1 MCEKPKNGAELCIR
15 RYKNINL
22 NKTQRSNEWLAQN
35 KESLE
40 GKNDS

>member
-1 MCEKPKNGAELCIR
+1 MHEKPKKGAECIR

>member
-1 MCEKPKNGAELCIR
+1 MHEKPKNGAECIW

-40 GKNDS
+40 RKNDS

>member
-1 MCEKPKNGAELCIR
+1 MREKPKNGAELCIR

-40 GKNDS
+40 RKNDS

>member
-1 MCEKPKNGAELCIR
+1 MHEKPKNGAECIR

-22 NKTQRSNEWLAQN
+22 NKTQRSNEWWAQN

>member
-1 MCEKPKNGAELCIR
+1 MHEKPKNGAECIR

>member
-1 MCEKPKNGAELCIR
+1 MRVKPKNGAECIR

-40 GKNDS
+40 RKNDS

>member
-1 MCEKPKNGAELCIR
+1 MHEEPKNGAECIQ

-40 GKNDS
+40 RKNDS

>member
-1 MCEKPKNGAELCIR
+1 MHEKPKNGAECIR

-35 KESLE
+35 KESLKR
-40 GKNDS
+40 KNDS

>member
-1 MCEKPKNGAELCIR
+1 MHEKPKNGAECFR

-40 GKNDS
+40 RKNDS